1 MIINQSLRSI
11 AVRRN
16 TLAACVAAAI
26 AAGAA
31 GAGPHRPD
39 ALRTHTSSDEAIF
52 GALNTTPAELPT
64 HPANTITVTNCYDG
78 GLGSL
83 RQAVANAVDGSVIV
97 FSESLSC
104 STITLTGGAITV
116 DVPNVSVQG
125 PGQDVLTVD
134 GSDSNRVFR
143 ANYGLTISD
152 LTIANGRADNG
163 LGGCIDVVSGDL
175 SLTRST
181 VTGCHAGDGSNSESR
196 GAGVNVDGNLTMQSS
211 TISASTAT
219 ASDIAYGGGAYV
231 GGAATL
237 IDSTVAGNAAAA
249 ESVSARGGGLCV
261 FGNVVLQGSRLL
273 DNSASSVGGPAFGG
287 GVAGTTHAVGST
299 ISGNTVYSESKWSEG
314 GGMHSSTSILLVQS
328 TLSGNIASTSCDSC
342 AIMGGGASALN
353 QITAYYSAIVDN
365 HALAAAGSAGT
376 AYGGGLATFHSGV
389 GGQIILK
396 ESTIS
401 GNTASGGDNGGL
413 GIGGGIAAIYGS
425 PFLVFNST
433 IAFNQASD
441 FGGGAVGNVAGS
453 SAPILFSTIVANNQ
467 APNGAGLAPGYPF
480 TPFTLT
486 GSNNIV
492 IASSADVTL
501 PADTLFDDPR
511 LDALAPNGGPTETHA
526 LAADSPAI
534 DTGINNFPVT
544 YDQRGCPYVR
554 EAGAAPDI
562 GAFERQTPDYIFRHG
577 FDGNSLICP

>member
-31 GAGPHRPD
+31 GAAGPHRPD
-39 ALRTHTSSDEAIF
+39 ALRTHASSDEAIF
-52 GALNTTPAELPT
+52 GTLNTTPAELPT

-97 FSESLSC
+97 FSESLPC
-104 STITLTGGAITV
+104 STITLTSGAITV
-116 DVPNVSVQG
+116 DAPNVSVQG

-134 GSDSNRVFR
+134 GSDSNRVFH
-143 ANYGLTISD
+143 AKYGLTISD

-181 VTGCHAGDGSNSESR
+181 VTGCHAGDGSNPESR
-196 GAGVNVDGNLTMQSS
+196 GAGVYVDGNLIMQSS

-237 IDSTVAGNAAAA
+237 IDSTIAGNAATAD
-249 ESVSARGGGLCV
+249 SVSARGGGLFV
-261 FGNVVLQGSRLL
+261 FANVAFHGSRLL
-273 DNSASSVGGPAFGG
+273 DNSASSIDGPAFGG
-287 GVAGTTHAVGST
+287 GVAGTTLAVLST
-299 ISGNTVYSESKWSEG
+299 ISGNTVYSENKWSYG
-314 GGMHSSTSILLVQS
+314 GGIHNSTSILLVQS
-328 TLSGNIASTSCDSC
+328 TLSGNTASSSCDSC
-342 AIMGGGASALN
+342 SVMGGGASTLGEIA
-353 QITAYYSAIVDN
+353 AYYSAIVDN
-365 HALAAAGSAGT
+365 QALSAASSAGK
-376 AYGGGLATFHSGV
+376 AYGGGLATYHSGV
-389 GGQIILK
+389 GGRIVLK
-396 ESTIS
+396 ESTVS
-401 GNTASGGDNGGL
+401 GNSAGGGDNGGL
-413 GIGGGIAAIYGS
+413 GVGGGIAARFGS

-453 SAPILFSTIVANNQ
+453 DEPVLFSTIVANNQ
-467 APNGAGLAPGYPF
+467 APSGAGLAPGYPF
-480 TPFTLT
+480 TLT
-486 GSNNIV
+486 GSNNLV
-492 IASSADVTL
+492 IASSADVIL

-511 LDALAPNGGPTETHA
+511 LQALAPNGGPTKTHA

-534 DTGINNFPVT
+534 NTGINNYPLT

-554 EAGAAPDI
+554 EAGAASDI

-577 FDGNSLICP
+577 FDGNLLICP